1 MVGSLE
7 VNEVLALFCVLVA
20 FVATIGAR
28 LHPANT
34 PYTIRW
40 WRRFLVMLSFILAAQ
55 AATNLEQLYA
65 ATSLAHEVLNV
76 AEHLCFALGGLWAAH
91 ISMRA
96 ITSAFERSGEG
107 GETAG

>member
-1 MVGSLE
+1 MVGALE
-7 VNEVLALFCVLVA
+7 INEVLALVCVLVA

-34 PYTIRW
+34 PYTGRW

-55 AATNLEQLYA
+55 VATNLEQLYPD
-65 ATSLAHEVLNV
+65 TSLAHRAINV

-91 ISMRA
+91 ISMRG
-96 ITSAFERSGEG
+96 ITHAFERGGEG
-107 GETAG
+107 GETAV

>member
-1 MVGSLE
+1 MVGPLE
-7 VNEVLALFCVLVA
+7 VNEVLALLCVLVA

-34 PYTIRW
+34 PYTSRW

-55 AATNLEQLYA
+55 VATNVEQLYA
-65 ATSLAHEVLNV
+65 ETSLTHRVINLL
-76 AEHLCFALGGLWAAH
+76 EHVCFAFAGLWAAH

-96 ITSAFERSGEG
+96 ITLAFGRSGEG
-107 GETAG
+107 GETC